1 LVFSEWGALLLQGEV
16 AAVARVFD
24 AAVDVAADAAPAPAT
39 TCTST
44 SAATGAAPSASA
56 SASASAS
63 GASPRVRVKT
73 AFAALVW
80 TTKLLAL
87 DQPADIRRYA
97 VPATGLDPPLTEERV
112 RALLARRV
120 DFSRDAVQRVKIN
133 FVP

>member
-1 LVFSEWGALLLQGEV
+1 MVSSEWGALLLQGEV

-39 TCTST
+39 TCTFT
-44 SAATGAAPSASA
+44 SAATGAAPN
-56 SASASAS
+56 ASASAS
-63 GASPRVRVKT
+63 GASPRVRVKA

>member
-24 AAVDVAADAAPAPAT
+24 AAVDVAPAPAT
-39 TCTST
+39 TTST

-56 SASASAS
+56 SARASASAS
-63 GASPRVRVKT
+63 GASPRVRVKA